1 MENIEQAQP
10 NPQTDK
16 VVKSKEEMSPEE
28 KIKGARSSESMA
40 DLRMSIDKIDPNSVK
55 E

>member
-1 MENIEQAQP
+1 MENNEQIQP

-16 VVKSKEEMSPEE
+16 VVKSKEEMTPEE

-40 DLRMSIDKIDPNSVK
+40 DLRMSIDNIDINTIK

>member
-1 MENIEQAQP
+1 MSENEQVQP

-16 VVKSKEEMSPEE
+16 IVKSKEEMTPEE

-40 DLRMSIDKIDPNSVK
+40 DLRMAIDKIDVNTI
-55 E
+55 ED

>member
-1 MENIEQAQP
+1 MENNEQIQP

-16 VVKSKEEMSPEE
+16 VVKSKEEMTPEE

-40 DLRMSIDKIDPNSVK
+40 DLRMAIDNIDVNTIK